1 FILTSCSV
9 FFVSALVS
17 AAYVIIGL
25 TQVLY
30 IRVLLSILINL
41 FLQITSLSAPDI
53 IEAFLACDLTSVVK
67 FWLLLKL
74 ITCSILLLLTANL
87 HLTDSRD
94 IVWD

>member
-1 FILTSCSV
+1 MFVIPHVLFISSFVFLSYSLYPVIDLNIFISFVLTSCSV

-53 IEAFLACDLTSVVK
+53 IDAFRACD
-67 FWLLLKL
+67 
-74 ITCSILLLLTANL
+74 
-87 HLTDSRD
+87 
-94 IVWD
+94 